1 MVVDA
6 KQSLKTPFRGLVRP
20 VPRRKIPSKTVCF
33 SLTEKQPT
41 SIPTGWSEPVF
52 GRTLHP
58 LKSSAFRGALFRQT
72 RRLKGKPRPETCGL
86 LTIRNA
92 LFSVVPRVGRSRR
105 YDGFR
110 HPRPT
115 STKKSWGAIP
125 PLSRRLVQPR
135 EVSETTKAASL
146 VGMASLF
153 DLDGL
158 VGGYRAMAFESPVQ
172 HRPPA
177 YGVLSEWRFRN
188 SYPGDGLG

>member
-1 MVVDA
+1 MSRSSGGGQLTKSGGYTQNPTA
-6 KQSLKTPFRGLVRP
+6 GGFRGRSRQFVLVAMCL
-20 VPRRKIPSKTVCF
+20 PRF
-33 SLTEKQPT
+33 SGAWGLSLIDFTPINAALRET
-41 SIPTGWSEPVF
+41 STGD
-52 GRTLHP
+52 
-58 LKSSAFRGALFRQT
+58 
-72 RRLKGKPRPETCGL
+72 CGL

-92 LFSVVPRVGRSRR
+92 FFTTVSRIGLSRR
-105 YDGFR
+105 FCGVKCSC
-110 HPRPT
+110 PT
-115 STKKSWGAIP
+115 STKESWGAIP
-125 PLSRRLVQPR
+125 PLSGRLVQPR
-135 EVSETTKAASL
+135 KVSQTTKAASL